1 MARIIFCE
9 DTPHL
14 QRLFFVSLRN
24 TEHEV
29 FLASDGIEGLKLIRE
44 KHPDI
49 VLADISMPN
58 MDGFEMAKEMRA
70 DPQIAHIPL
79 IFVTGFAQ
87 KYDKEEAASYSP
99 AAYLTK
105 PCRLKYLKEV
115 TESVLGREH

>member
-14 QRLFFVSLRN
+14 QRLFYVSLRN

-29 FLASDGIEGLKLIRE
+29 HLASDGIEGLKLIRE

-58 MDGFEMAKEMRA
+58 MDGFEMAKEIRK
-70 DPQIAHIPL
+70 DPQIAHIPI

-87 KYDKEEAASYSP
+87 KYDKDEAASYNP
-99 AAYLTK
+99 AAYLVK
-105 PCRLKYLKEV
+105 PCTRKHLKDV
-115 TESVLGREH
+115 IESVLAEER